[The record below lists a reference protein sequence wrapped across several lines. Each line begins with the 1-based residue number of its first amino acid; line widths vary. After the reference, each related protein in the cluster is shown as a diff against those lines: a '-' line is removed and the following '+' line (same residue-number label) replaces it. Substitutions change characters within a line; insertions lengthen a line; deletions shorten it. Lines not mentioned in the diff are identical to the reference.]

1 MKTETQLFLRNL
13 QMSDNQNS
21 SGVDL
26 YKYGKLVATVESLE
40 KKVDKLEA
48 GMEELLELANQ
59 SKGGL
64 WAGMAVVAAVSSIV
78 TFIASWFG
86 NR

>member
-1 MKTETQLFLRNL
+1 
-13 QMSDNQNS
+13 MSQDNN
-21 SGVDL
+21 GVDL

-48 GMEELLELANQ
+48 GMEQLLEMANQ

-64 WAGMAVVAAVSSIV
+64 WAGMAIVAAISSVV
-78 TFIASWFG
+78 TFIASWWG
-86 NR
+86 GK